1 MLEALQIIWEVISR
15 EPDPNTVQFIEPF
28 TLMAASAAAQ
38 GLGSIIKG
46 RQQKK
51 AAEALAEQQ
60 RQAAEQAKLEADTQI
75 ADALAKEAEYG
86 LAPSYNEL
94 RKTVMEDPMA
104 DLQRQEA
111 LRTQAQS
118 VEALRGGGAR
128 ALLGGLSQVDETTA
142 DTFSKI
148 AAEESARRKAG
159 LQTIGGAEARVA
171 EGKFGAAR
179 ADLASAR
186 GLREEALGAEAG
198 ADAMDIQAD
207 LAGKQAVTSGITD
220 MVSTGLGMAAQYGDF
235 GGGGGGSAGQVL
247 DTSSSPTQI
256 ADVQVAPPVTPNVN
270 VFGQEVLDAQGNN
283 LGFQGSN
290 PYNFEEGGMIPDDEE
305 RMMIMAMEGAL
316 LRGETPGEF
325 SHDNNPIDIM
335 QDGAKIGEMTG
346 GEGIVSPE
354 DMGEMEQ
361 LAGKGNTPLHKFV
374 RGWFKKINSK
384 KNG

>member
-1 MLEALQIIWEVISR
+1 MLEALEILHSFLFP
-15 EPDPNTVQFIEPF
+15 EPYPGLSYAIEPI
-28 TLMAASAAAQ
+28 TLGLMAAGAAAK
-38 GLGSIIKG
+38 GIGSIVQG
-46 RQQKK
+46 RQAKK
-51 AAEALAEQQ
+51 AAEAQAELQ
-60 RQAAEQAKLEADTQI
+60 RQSAEQAKLEADTQI

-111 LRTQAQS
+111 LRNQAQS

-128 ALLGGLSQVDETTA
+128 ALLGGLNQVDETTA
-142 DTFSKI
+142 DSFSRI

-159 LQTIGGAEARVA
+159 LQTIGAAESRVA

-179 ADLASAR
+179 SDLASAR
-186 GLREEALGAEAG
+186 GLREEALGAELG
-198 ADAMDIQAD
+198 ADAMDVQAD

-220 MVSTGLGMAAQYGDF
+220 TLSTGLGMAAKYGDF
-235 GGGGGGSAGQVL
+235 GGG
-247 DTSSSPTQI
+247 D
-256 ADVQVAPPVTPNVN
+256 DVND
-270 VFGQEVLDAQGNN
+270 L
-283 LGFQGSN
+283 LGKLN
-290 PYNFEEGGMIPDDEE
+290 KMEDGGMMPTDEE

-361 LAGKGNTPLHKFV
+361 LAGKGNTALHKFV

>member
-1 MLEALQIIWEVISR
+1 MLEALEILHSILFP
-15 EPDPNTVQFIEPF
+15 EPYPGLSYVIEPI
-28 TLMAASAAAQ
+28 TLGLMAAGAAAK
-38 GLGSIIKG
+38 GIGSIVQG

-142 DTFSKI
+142 DTFSRI

-179 ADLASAR
+179 SDLASAR

-220 MVSTGLGMAAQYGDF
+220 MVSTGLGMAAQYGNF
-235 GGGGGGSAGQVL
+235 GGAPGPAP
-247 DTSSSPTQI
+247 DTMATIAPPTQI
-256 ADVQVAPPVTPNVN
+256 STGVN
-270 VFGQEVLDAQGNN
+270 VDPNN
-283 LGFQGSN
+283 RGLMRPN
-290 PYNFEEGGMIPDDEE
+290 MENGGMMPTDEE

-346 GEGIVSPE
+346 GEGIVAPE

>member
-1 MLEALQIIWEVISR
+1 MLEALEILHSFLFP
-15 EPDPNTVQFIEPF
+15 EPYPGLSYAIEPI
-28 TLMAASAAAQ
+28 TLGLMAAGAAAK
-38 GLGSIIKG
+38 GVGSIIQG

-94 RKTVMEDPMA
+94 RKTVMEDPAA

-142 DTFSKI
+142 DTFSRI

-159 LQTIGGAEARVA
+159 LQTIGAAESRVA
-171 EGKFGAAR
+171 EGKFKAAR
-179 ADLASAR
+179 EDLASAG
-186 GLREEALGAEAG
+186 GLREEALGAELG

-235 GGGGGGSAGQVL
+235 GGGG
-247 DTSSSPTQI
+247 
-256 ADVQVAPPVTPNVN
+256 DVND
-270 VFGQEVLDAQGNN
+270 LLGNLN
-283 LGFQGSN
+283 KM
-290 PYNFEEGGMIPDDEE
+290 EEGGMVPDEEE

-325 SHDNNPIDIM
+325 SHENNPIDIM

-346 GEGIVSPE
+346 GEGIVSPR

-361 LAGKGNTPLHKFV
+361 LAAKGNTPLHKFV

>member
-1 MLEALQIIWEVISR
+1 MLEALEILHSILFP
-15 EPDPNTVQFIEPF
+15 EPYPGLSYAIEPI
-28 TLMAASAAAQ
+28 TLGLMAAGAAAK
-38 GLGSIIKG
+38 GVGSIIQG

-60 RQAAEQAKLEADTQI
+60 RQAAETAKLEADTQI

-142 DTFSKI
+142 DTFSRI

-198 ADAMDIQAD
+198 AGALDIQAD

-220 MVSTGLGMAAQYGDF
+220 TLSTGLNMAAMYGDF
-235 GGGGGGSAGQVL
+235 GGEGPLIESRSARLKPEDFEGLPELTNVGGGV
-247 DTSSSPTQI
+247 D
-256 ADVQVAPPVTPNVN
+256 
-270 VFGQEVLDAQGNN
+270 FG
-283 LGFQGSN
+283 
-290 PYNFEEGGMIPDDEE
+290 EEG
-305 RMMIMAMEGAL
+305 MMIKAMEGAL

>member
-1 MLEALQIIWEVISR
+1 MLEVLQIIWEVIFR
-15 EPDPNTVQFIEPF
+15 GPDPDTVQFIEPI
-28 TLMAASAAAQ
+28 TLMALGAAAK
-38 GLGSIIKG
+38 GIGSIVKG
-46 RQQKK
+46 RQAKK

-60 RQAAEQAKLEADTQI
+60 RQSANTAKLESDTQI

-159 LQTIGGAEARVA
+159 LQTIGAAESRVA

-179 ADLASAR
+179 SDLASAR
-186 GLREEALGAEAG
+186 GLREEALGAELG
-198 ADAMDIQAD
+198 ADAMDVQAD

-235 GGGGGGSAGQVL
+235 GGAPAPTM
-247 DTSSSPTQI
+247 DTMSTITPPTQI
-256 ADVQVAPPVTPNVN
+256 STGVDVDNRGLMLPS
-270 VFGQEVLDAQGNN
+270 G
-283 LGFQGSN
+283 
-290 PYNFEEGGMIPDDEE
+290 EEG
-305 RMMIMAMEGAL
+305 MMIKAMEGAL

-335 QDGAKIGEMTG
+335 QDGDKIGEMTG

-361 LAGKGNTPLHKFV
+361 LAGKGNTSLHKFV

>member
-1 MLEALQIIWEVISR
+1 MLEALEILYSFLFP
-15 EPDPNTVQFIEPF
+15 EPYPGLSYAIEPI
-28 TLMAASAAAQ
+28 TLGLMAAGAAAK
-38 GLGSIIKG
+38 GIGSIVQG

-51 AAEALAEQQ
+51 AAEAQAELQ
-60 RQAAEQAKLEADTQI
+60 RQSAEQAKLEADTQI

-128 ALLGGLSQVDETTA
+128 ALLGGLNQVDETTA
-142 DTFSKI
+142 DSFSRI

-159 LQTIGGAEARVA
+159 LQTIGAAESRVA

-179 ADLASAR
+179 SDLASAR
-186 GLREEALGAEAG
+186 GLREEALGAELG
-198 ADAMDIQAD
+198 ADAMDVQAD

-235 GGGGGGSAGQVL
+235 GGGPLIKSRSARLNPEDFEGLPELPNVGGGV
-247 DTSSSPTQI
+247 DFNME
-256 ADVQVAPPVTPNVN
+256 D
-270 VFGQEVLDAQGNN
+270 
-283 LGFQGSN
+283 
-290 PYNFEEGGMIPDDEE
+290 GGMMPTDEE

-361 LAGKGNTPLHKFV
+361 LAGKGNTSLHKFV